1 MDITVVHIIIII
13 IKHSLTHLSGRYGKN
28 GALSIFQNSIRPMIN
43 STFDLPTVYN
53 MWTIH
58 TDPTS
63 NMHSYLI
70 LAKADST
77 LVLQTGVLIGSK

>member
-1 MDITVVHIIIII
+1 MTSRPV
-13 IKHSLTHLSGRYGKN
+13 RYGKN
-28 GALSIFQNSIRPMIN
+28 GALTIFQNSIRPMIN

-58 TDPTS
+58 TDNEHT
-63 NMHSYLI
+63 HSYLI

-77 LVLQTGVLIGSK
+77 LVLQTGLLLHIITFKFPE